1 MLAARVASSSSWLR
15 GVRPAEPDVLLDG
28 AVEQE
33 GVLVH
38 HRDQRPD
45 LGEGQRAQ
53 VVAAQQDA
61 AVVGIV
67 EAQQQ
72 AHDRRLAAA
81 RRADQAQPLTRL
93 GAEGE
98 AVMHGAPRAGIGK
111 AHVLELDGRR
121 QRLVEPRRLSRRRQ
135 LRLVVEDAIDAL
147 RGGEPDHALVQ
158 HRPQLAHRPE
168 DLDAQHQDDQQRPTA
183 TSRRDSTREAP

>member
-1 MLAARVASSSSWLR
+1 MDVGRARRLFELGLR
-15 GVRPAEPDVLLDG
+15 GIRPAEANVLLDG

-38 HRDQRPD
+38 DRDQRTN

-53 VVAAQQDA
+53 VVTAQEDA
-61 AVVGIV
+61 AAVGIV

-81 RRADQAQPLTRL
+81 RWAHQAQPLAGA
-93 GAEGE
+93 GAERQP
-98 AVMHGAPRAGIGK
+98 VMHGAPRAGIGK

-121 QRLVEPRRLSRRRQ
+121 QRLVEAHWRSVGNTG
-135 LRLVVEDAIDAL
+135 LVVEDAVDAL
-147 RGGEPDHALVQ
+147 CG
-158 HRPQLAHRPE
+158 
-168 DLDAQHQDDQQRPTA
+168 
-183 TSRRDSTREAP
+183 